1 MKINKK
7 SLTPIDF
14 EGLKIFDYTTEKE
27 ISLSLAEIIVPPK
40 GKHKKAFSKKS
51 DKYYYIVSGQIQ
63 FTVDDEIYD
72 LSAGDVCIILKDQ
85 HFCYNNDSNEEAK
98 LILIHSPRFDIE
110 AEVFED

>member
-1 MKINKK
+1 MKIDKK

-14 EGLKIFDYTTEKE
+14 EGLKIFDYTAEKD
-27 ISLSLAEIIVPPK
+27 ISSSLAEITVPPW

-63 FTVDDEIYD
+63 FTVDDKIYD
-72 LSAGDVCIILKDQ
+72 LSAGDVCIIVKGQ
-85 HFCYNNDSNEEAK
+85 RFCYNNASNEEAK
-98 LILIHSPRFDIE
+98 LILVHTPSFDME